1 MGKLSKVFQEINSI
15 RNIYK
20 KESQQMF
27 DDLEKKMNHIDQI
40 FKSKESFLSEFKN
53 KNFDN
58 KVLCTKLD
66 KLLTEISNFKM
77 SLVENN
83 YEIYKLTLENQAY
96 KNDLEQLKKQRSNEF
111 LFIFNKQNIDIISSI
126 LNVISSSKTGIRRDE
141 LATSVL
147 FQRSY

>member
-20 KESQQMF
+20 KESRQMF
-27 DDLEKKMNHIDQI
+27 DDLEKKMSQIDQI

-53 KNFDN
+53 KNSDN

-66 KLLTEISNFKM
+66 KLLTEISSFKS

-126 LNVISSSKTGIRRDE
+126 LNVIS
-141 LATSVL
+141 
-147 FQRSY
+147 

>member
-27 DDLEKKMNHIDQI
+27 DDLEKKMNQIDQI
-40 FKSKESFLSEFKN
+40 FKSKESFLNEFKN
-53 KNFDN
+53 KNSDN
-58 KVLCTKLD
+58 KALCGKLD
-66 KLLTEISNFKM
+66 KLLSEMTTFKS

-83 YEIYKLTLENQAY
+83 YETYKLGLENKAY
-96 KNDLEQLKKQRSNEF
+96 KNDLDQLKKQRSNEF

-126 LNVISSSKTGIRRDE
+126 LNVN
-141 LATSVL
+141 L
-147 FQRSY
+147 